1 MKTIFISLSSP
12 TILRNFFLVP
22 EGVFD
27 KLKNSKLKI
36 VLLVQ
41 SAALEQ
47 INKKFSGD
55 NVFVEP
61 IKLRWKMTIPQRIYN
76 FFSTYLI
83 FTGSLRLFSSLGVR
97 NDIPVAGVRLG
108 RLLYP
113 LKAIISVTLGKSL
126 WIKKILM
133 PKIDGLVYHSRPFKH
148 LFEKHK
154 PDLVFIPDVIGM
166 QGIGM
171 LRESKRQKIKTLGM
185 CGSWDHFA
193 KKYEPLKVDRLLV
206 WNEALKEEAMELHNY
221 DKNDVFVVG
230 VPQYDLFARKNL
242 LMEKKDFFDKFNLDA
257 NKKLIFFAS
266 EAKHSPDDGDIV
278 EMILNFIKE
287 KKLLSGA
294 QIFLRPYPGV
304 KFDHQKFDKFNG
316 ASDICINWIEL
327 DKSFGMASHPWIP
340 TLDRMIDFMNIICH
354 SDIIINTYSS
364 ISVEASAFLKPI
376 ININFDG
383 YKKRP
388 FNKSVKRFQLLS
400 HYKHV
405 SETGGVRMAE
415 SEKDL
420 LSALNEF
427 LSNPE
432 SNLENTVKLRD
443 KMCFKIDGKS
453 SERIAAHILDFLP
466 TKTI

>member
-22 EGVFD
+22 DGVFD
-27 KLKNSKLKI
+27 KLKNSKIKI
-36 VLLVQ
+36 VLLAQ
-41 SAALEQ
+41 SAACGQ
-47 INKKFSGD
+47 ISKKFSGG
-55 NVFVEP
+55 NIFIEP
-61 IKLRWKMTIPQRIYN
+61 IKLQWKMTIPQRIYN

-97 NDIPVAGVRLG
+97 NDIPAAGGRLG
-108 RLLYP
+108 QLMYP
-113 LKAIISVTLGKSL
+113 LKAAVSRTLGKSL

-133 PKIDGLVYHSRPFKH
+133 PKIDGLVYRSRPFKH
-148 LFEKHK
+148 IFEKHK
-154 PDLVFIPDVIGM
+154 PDLVFIPDVIGL
-166 QGIGM
+166 QGIGI
-171 LRESKRQKIKTLGM
+171 LREAKRQKIKTLGM

-206 WNEALKEEAMELHNY
+206 WNEVLKKEAVELHNY
-221 DKNDVFVVG
+221 NENNVFAVG

-242 LMEKKDFFDKFNLDA
+242 LMERKEFFDKFNLDMEKA
-257 NKKLIFFAS
+257 LIFFAS

-278 EMILNFIKE
+278 EMMLNFMKE
-287 KKLLSGA
+287 NKFLSGA

-316 ASDICINWIEL
+316 ASNLYINWIEL

-340 TLDRMIDFMNIICH
+340 TLDRMIDFMNIIYH

-388 FNKSVKRFQLLS
+388 FNKSVKRFELLS

-405 SETGGVRMAE
+405 SETGGVRMAGN
-415 SEKDL
+415 EKDL
-420 LSALNEF
+420 LDAINEF
-427 LSNPE
+427 LSNPK
-432 SNLENTVKLRD
+432 SNLENTVRLRD

-453 SERIAAHILDFLP
+453 SERIADHILDFLP
-466 TKTI
+466 R

>member
-22 EGVFD
+22 ESVFD
-27 KLKNSKLKI
+27 KLKNLQLKI
-36 VLLVQ
+36 VLLAQ
-41 SAALEQ
+41 SAACEQ
-47 INKKFSGD
+47 INRKFGKD

-61 IKLRWKMTIPQRIYN
+61 VKIQWKMTIPQRIYN
-76 FFSTYLI
+76 FFSTYMI
-83 FTGSLRLFSSLGVR
+83 FTGSLRLFSSWGVR
-97 NDIPVAGVRLG
+97 NDIPVAGG
-108 RLLYP
+108 KFGQSIYP
-113 LKAIISVTLGKSL
+113 LKAMISRTLGKSL
-126 WIKKILM
+126 WVKKILM
-133 PKIDGLVYHSRPFKH
+133 PKIDGVVYRSRPFKH
-148 LFEKHK
+148 IFEKHK

-166 QGIGM
+166 QGIGI
-171 LRESKRQKIKTLGM
+171 LREAKRQKTKTLGM

-206 WNEALKEEAMELHNY
+206 WNEVLKKEAIELHDYN
-221 DKNDVFVVG
+221 KENIFVVG

-242 LMEKKDFFDKFNLDA
+242 LMERKEFFKKFNLNA
-257 NKKLIFFAS
+257 GKKLIFFAS

-287 KKLLSGA
+287 KKLSTGA

-304 KFDHQKFDKFNG
+304 KFDRQKFNRFDG
-316 ASDICINWIEL
+316 ADNIHINWIET
-327 DKSFGMASHPWIP
+327 DKSFGMASHPWMP
-340 TLDRMIDFMNIICH
+340 SLDRMVDFMNIIYH

-383 YKKRP
+383 YKKRSS
-388 FNKSVKRFQLLS
+388 NKSVKRFGLLS

-405 SETGGVRMAE
+405 SETGGVKTVE
-415 SEKDL
+415 SENDL
-420 LSALNEF
+420 LAALNEF
-427 LSNPE
+427 LSDPN
-432 SNLENTVKLRD
+432 SNLENTVRLRD

-453 SERIAAHILDFLP
+453 SERIVNHILDFLP
-466 TKTI
+466 AKTI